1 MYVIRKLIDLLLY
14 GHFWIAG
21 AALAMCLQT
30 QLLLVGDF
38 YLSPFSLFVFFGTL
52 FLYAMHRVVGLARVR
67 PFQKSGRYFIIA
79 RFKKHILIYALLA
92 GLVALWFYLKL
103 PRFLQFQALWPC
115 LLAAGYVLPILF
127 GRKRL
132 RDLSYVKIF
141 LIALV
146 WVWLTVYLPAAE
158 YHLRFNIP
166 MYLMCLERFFFV
178 FAITLPFDI
187 RDLKIDAY
195 TKVKTLPARLGLKST
210 ILLATLLLLLS
221 LLFILLNVRLGVY
234 PLPVAGALGLSLLVS
249 FGLIYYSG
257 RAKSDYYFTGL
268 LDGTMPLQFL
278 LVWLAVSGA

>member
-1 MYVIRKLIDLLLY
+1 
-14 GHFWIAG
+14 
-21 AALAMCLQT
+21 MCLQT
-30 QLLLVGDF
+30 QLLLLGRF
-38 YLSPFSLFVFFGTL
+38 YLSPFALFVFFGTL
-52 FLYAMHRVVGLARVR
+52 FLYAMHRIVGLARVR

-79 RFKKHILIYALLA
+79 RFRKHILIYALLA
-92 GLVALWFYLKL
+92 GIAALWFYLQL
-103 PRFLQFQALWPC
+103 PRSLQIQALWPC

-127 GRKRL
+127 GGKRL

-158 YHLRFNIP
+158 HHLRFNIP
-166 MYLMCLERFFFV
+166 MYFMCLERFFFV

-195 TKVKTLPARLGLKST
+195 TKVKTLPSRLGLKPT
-210 ILLATLLLLLS
+210 IVLAGVLLLFSMFFVLV
-221 LLFILLNVRLGVY
+221 NMRLGVY
-234 PLPVAGALGLSLLVS
+234 RPLVTGAIGLSLFVS

-268 LDGTMPLQFL
+268 LDGAMPLQFL
-278 LVWLAVSGA
+278 LVWLANFT